1 MGRFIVSFI
10 ACMGLS
16 GASALAQ
23 IAYSP
28 PPVGTQITWSEQ
40 ATDGTTATRVSQV
53 VASGPDF
60 AIYLFDLGWDE
71 TKPVSYF
78 AEFSGLHT
86 VSCVADMPTIDE
98 RARLGRLWPLQSG
111 SSLSVGKEQ
120 NVTYTVAE
128 PSVHYIVQ
136 AEDPRPAQIVH
147 SEVEG
152 FETDITM
159 SLDWKMP
166 VRLAWPDGLS
176 ISAID
181 VFLPS
186 GSRAADTGDE
196 IGQCASLLASG
207 SL

>member
-1 MGRFIVSFI
+1 MGRFIISIIVLL
-10 ACMGLS
+10 GLT
-16 GASALAQ
+16 GASALAEVV
-23 IAYSP
+23 YSP
-28 PPVGTQITWSEQ
+28 PPVGTQVTWSEQ
-40 ATDGTTATRVSQV
+40 GSDGVTTTRVSQV

-78 AEFSGLHT
+78 AEFSGLHI
-86 VSCVADMPTIDE
+86 VSCVAEMPSSEE
-98 RARLGRLWPLQSG
+98 RSRLGGLWPLESG
-111 SSLSVGKEQ
+111 SSLSVGGDL

-128 PSVHYIVQ
+128 TAEHYIVQ

-152 FETDITM
+152 FETDITL

-166 VRLAWPDGLS
+166 VRMAWPGGLT
-176 ISAID
+176 INAID

-186 GSRAADTGDE
+186 GSRAADIGDE
-196 IGQCASLLASG
+196 IGQCATLLASG

>member
-1 MGRFIVSFI
+1 MGRFITSIFI
-10 ACMGLS
+10 MLGLTS
-16 GASALAQ
+16 ASALAEVV
-23 IAYSP
+23 YSP

-40 ATDGTTATRVSQV
+40 GADGSTATRVSQV

-60 AIYLFDLGWDE
+60 AIYLFDLGWDD

-86 VSCVADMPTIDE
+86 VSCVAQMPTPDE
-98 RARLGRLWPLQSG
+98 RASLGSLWPLQSG
-111 SSLSVGKEQ
+111 SSLSVGEGQ
-120 NVTYTVAE
+120 NITYTVAE
-128 PSVHYIVQ
+128 PAEHYIVQ

-152 FETDITM
+152 IETDITL

-166 VRLAWPDGLS
+166 VRLTWPDGLS

-181 VFLPS
+181 VFLPN
-186 GSRAADTGDE
+186 GSRQADIGDE
-196 IGQCASLLASG
+196 IGQCATLLASG
-207 SL
+207 SS